1 MKKREHAIPEPNRS
15 AAEIEF
21 VLRNSKRRGGPE
33 LLRDLAR
40 ADKAKAPPKEEKS
53 PPKEEKAPRK
63 KAGRRGRQAEAE
75 TEPRKS
81 WL

>member
-1 MKKREHAIPEPNRS
+1 MTKREHAMPEPNRS

-21 VLRNSKRRGGPE
+21 VLRHAKRKRGPE

-40 ADKAKAPPKEEKS
+40 TEENAPPNTI
-53 PPKEEKAPRK
+53 
-63 KAGRRGRQAEAE
+63 RRRAWPAEAG
-75 TEPRKS
+75 TEFRKR